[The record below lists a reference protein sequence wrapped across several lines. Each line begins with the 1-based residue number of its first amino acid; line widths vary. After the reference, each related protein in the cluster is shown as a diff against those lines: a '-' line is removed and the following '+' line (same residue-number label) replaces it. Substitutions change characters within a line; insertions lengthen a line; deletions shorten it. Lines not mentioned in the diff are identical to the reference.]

1 MAVARSQAVSGRNIR
16 RIDMSEPVRIP
27 EVSAQ
32 EIEHLRMLSIFHYIV
47 GGITALF
54 SLFPVIH
61 LAIGLAMVTGRL
73 EHSDPEARLVGWF
86 FVAFAAGFI
95 VCGLTLAGYIA
106 YAGRCLQQRRRHML
120 CLVVAALS
128 CMIMPFGTVLGVFTL
143 VTLTK
148 PSVKALF
155 AAR

>member
-1 MAVARSQAVSGRNIR
+1 
-16 RIDMSEPVRIP
+16 MSEPVSIP

-61 LAIGLAMVTGRL
+61 LVIGLAMVTGRL
-73 EHSDPEARLVGWF
+73 EHSDPEARLVGWL

-106 YAGRCLQQRRRHML
+106 YAGRCLQQRRRYML

-128 CMIMPFGTVLGVFTL
+128 CMMMPFGTVLGVFTL

>member
-1 MAVARSQAVSGRNIR
+1 MAVARSQAVSGRDIR
-16 RIDMSEPVRIP
+16 RIDMSEPVSIP

-61 LAIGLAMVTGRL
+61 LVIGLAMVTGRL
-73 EHSDPEARLVGWF
+73 ENSDPEARLVGWL

-95 VCGLTLAGYIA
+95 VCGLALAGYIA
-106 YAGRCLQQRRRHML
+106 YAGRCLQQRRRYML

-128 CMIMPFGTVLGVFTL
+128 CMMMPFGTVLGVFTL